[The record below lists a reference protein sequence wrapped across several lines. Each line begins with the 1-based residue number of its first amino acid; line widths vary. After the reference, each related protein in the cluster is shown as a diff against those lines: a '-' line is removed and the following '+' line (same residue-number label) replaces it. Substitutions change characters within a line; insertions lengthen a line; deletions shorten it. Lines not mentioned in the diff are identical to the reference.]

1 MRRRL
6 AVAVLCAGLAV
17 SVQALA
23 ALAQG
28 SDAARVLIFQA
39 EGPIDGILDDAI
51 RTRLAEAERSGAT
64 FVLQLDAPGTLD
76 RDALG
81 LAEALRDATV
91 PTAVWVG
98 PTPARAAG
106 GALLLVHA
114 ASIAGVAPGAA
125 VGPLVPLDVADP
137 DAAVGDLAGRISGW
151 ATSSARTSP
160 AVLDAAIPAQSA
172 IDAGIVEVAAPSVT
186 DFLAKIDGRT
196 VVTAVGERILA
207 TRVATAEGD
216 APVQVSFTSLGPVDR
231 VLHASSTPTSVFLL
245 LIFAAAAL
253 AFELTQPG
261 FGFAGFSGIALL
273 ALGVYG
279 VTVVQP
285 SPLGFALLVGGI
297 LLLVW
302 DVQFRRLRWPTI
314 AGTAAFLAGSVL
326 AYGDVAPAIGISPWL
341 IGGATITTVLYY
353 GFVLT
358 VALQSRDRITSTQ
371 QGLLG
376 LVGEARTDL
385 RPEGSVHVKGTLW
398 RGKAEAGT
406 ILAGTKVRVRGLDG
420 LVLRVEALPAGAT
433 IDAEADA
440 EADTDAPT
448 SEREG
453 EPEA

>member
-6 AVAVLCAGLAV
+6 AAAVLCAGLAV
-17 SVQALA
+17 SLQALV

-28 SDAARVLIFQA
+28 TDPARVLVVQA
-39 EGPIDGILDDAI
+39 EGPLDGILEDMI
-51 RTRLAEAERSGAT
+51 RTHLAEAERIGAT

-76 RDALG
+76 RDALA

-114 ASIAGVAPGAA
+114 ASIAGIAPGAA
-125 VGPLVPLDVADP
+125 VGPLLPLDVAHP
-137 DAAVGDLAGRISGW
+137 DATVGDLAERISGW
-151 ATSSARTSP
+151 ATSSGREAPT
-160 AVLDAAIPAQSA
+160 VLDAAIPAQAA

-196 VVTAVGERILA
+196 VVTAAGERVLA
-207 TRVATAEGD
+207 TRVATATGD
-216 APVQVSFTSLGPVDR
+216 EPVQVSFTSLGPVDR
-231 VLHASSTPTSVFLL
+231 VLHASATPTSVYLL

-273 ALGVYG
+273 GLGIYG

-285 SPLGFALLVGGI
+285 SPLGLALLVGGI

-302 DVQFRRLRWPTI
+302 DVQFRRLRWPTF
-314 AGTAAFLAGSVL
+314 AGAAAFLAGSVL
-326 AYGDVAPAIGISPWL
+326 AYGDVASAIRISPWL
-341 IGGATITTVLYY
+341 IGGATVMTVLYY

-398 RGKAEAGT
+398 RGKAEGGT

-420 LVLRVEALPAGAT
+420 LVLRVDALPAGAVVES
-433 IDAEADA
+433 DADGDIAD
-440 EADTDAPT
+440 DAPT
-448 SEREG
+448 SDRG
-453 EPEA
+453 GGPEA